1 MGWSY
6 PDGSLLK
13 RMIVATIG
21 NFDGVHLGHRAL
33 VDAARHAAGAGRVV
47 AVTFEPLP
55 SAVLRPAAA
64 PARLTPGEVRSALLR
79 QAGCDEVRAI
89 DPRGGLLGESPEEF
103 IAALR
108 DELPFDA
115 VVEGGD
121 FRFGRGRAGDVGTL
135 RRLGATSG
143 FRVVEVDDVSA
154 PLADGTVVAARSS
167 AIRWMVAMG
176 RVADA
181 ARLLGRPHSVRGT
194 VARGDQ
200 RGRLLGFPTANV
212 AAPDAMLPADGVY
225 GGRAVVDGRDWPAAI
240 SVGVKPT
247 FGGSARTCEV
257 HLVGAQLPLDR
268 YGWAI
273 EVRFDRWIRG
283 QWRFP
288 GPDALVARLREDVA
302 LASSVA

>member
-1 MGWSY
+1 M
-6 PDGSLLK
+6 L
-13 RMIVATIG
+13 VATIG

-33 VDAARHAAGAGRVV
+33 IDSARRAAGGGRVV

-55 SAVLRPAAA
+55 AAVLRPAAA
-64 PARLTPGEVRSALLR
+64 PARLTPGEVRAALLR
-79 QAGCDEVRAI
+79 DAGCDEVRVI
-89 DPRGGLLGESPEEF
+89 DPRGGLLGESPAEF
-103 IAALR
+103 VAALR
-108 DELPFDA
+108 ADLPFDA

-135 RRLGATSG
+135 REIGAGSG
-143 FRVVEVDDVSA
+143 FRCVEVESVSA
-154 PLADGTVVAARSS
+154 PLADGTVVDARSS
-167 AIRWMVAMG
+167 AIRWMLSMG

-181 ARLLGRPHSVRGT
+181 ARLLGRPHSLRGT

-212 AAPDAMLPADGVY
+212 TGPDAMLPADGVY
-225 GGRAVVDGRDWPAAI
+225 GGRAVADGREWPAAI

-247 FGGSARTCEV
+247 FGGSGRTCEV
-257 HLVGAQLPLDR
+257 HLVGAQFPLDR

-273 EVRFDRWIRG
+273 EVHFERWIRG

-302 LASSVA
+302 LAAAVA